1 MYLVKN
7 VVFDDN
13 LWVLDIDNKESDK
26 EYLSCDQIESK
37 FMGFELK

>member
-13 LWVLDIDNKESDK
+13 LWVLDNKESDK
-26 EYLSCDQIESK
+26 EYMSRDQIESK
-37 FMGFELK
+37 FMGSELK